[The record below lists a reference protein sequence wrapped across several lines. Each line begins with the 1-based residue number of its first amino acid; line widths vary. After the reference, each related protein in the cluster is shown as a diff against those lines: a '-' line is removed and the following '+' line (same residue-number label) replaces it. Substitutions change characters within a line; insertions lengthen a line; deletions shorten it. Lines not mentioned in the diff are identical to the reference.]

1 MKGVILAGGNG
12 TRLHPLTF
20 VTNKHLLPVFDQP
33 MVFYPIQ
40 TLLKAGIKDIMIIA
54 SGDKAGHFIG
64 VLKNGKEYGIRHLE
78 YGFQEGAG
86 GISQALAI
94 AEDFA
99 DGEPIVAILGDNT
112 TDADITPAVKKFKN
126 GATIFVK
133 KVPDPERFGVPVFSK
148 DGKTIIQIEE
158 KPKNPQSDFAVV
170 GVYIYDSHCF
180 EYIRTLKPS
189 ARGELEITDL
199 NNIYLEKGKL
209 DWEELKGFWND
220 AGTFESLLKSNLY
233 WARKRGIKV

>member
-1 MKGVILAGGNG
+1 MILAGGNG
-12 TRLHPLTF
+12 TRLYPLTF
-20 VTNKHLLPVFDQP
+20 ATNKHLLPVFDQP

-112 TDADITPAVKKFKN
+112 TDADITPAVKKFKE

-133 KVPDPERFGVPVFSK
+133 KVSDPERFGVPVFSS
-148 DGKTIIQIEE
+148 DGKTIVKIEE

-170 GVYIYDSHCF
+170 GVYIYDAHCF

-189 ARGELEITDL
+189 VRGELEITDL

-209 DWEELKGFWND
+209 NWEELKGFWND

-233 WARKRGIKV
+233 WARKKGIKV

>member
-20 VTNKHLLPVFDQP
+20 ATNKHLLPVFDQP
-33 MVFYPIQ
+33 MIFYPIQ

-112 TDADITPAVKKFKN
+112 TDADITSAVKKFKD

-148 DGKTIIQIEE
+148 DGKTMIQIEE
-158 KPKNPQSDFAVV
+158 KPKNPKSDFAVV
-170 GVYIYDSHCF
+170 GVYIYDVHCF
-180 EYIRTLKPS
+180 DYIRSLKPS

-209 DWEELKGFWND
+209 NWEELKGFWND

-233 WARKRGIKV
+233 WAKKKGAKL